1 MAVEAKF
8 RIYGELSGLGNDK
21 IISTLA
27 TLSDVPTKGSGP
39 VVMPIAT
46 TPTLIDTLGIISG
59 ELIALYVKAH
69 SGDIHIDPYST
80 AVVTTVGCYLPEGQ
94 SNLYTFESSI
104 SNVPSAQAVSAVSLL
119 EYMVVAIS

>member
-1 MAVEAKF
+1 MSASAKF
-8 RIYGELSGLGNDK
+8 RIYGEISGLGNDN
-21 IISTLA
+21 IVSSAA
-27 TLSDVPTKGSGP
+27 TISDVPTKGGGP
-39 VVMPIAT
+39 ITMPIAT

-59 ELIALYVKAH
+59 ELIALYVKAI

-94 SNLYTFESSI
+94 SNLYTFESTI

-119 EYMVVAIS
+119 EYMVVAVT